1 MCATVGSEMTKI
13 EKAIVRGA
21 GLHPAQTK
29 ILRELLFMPAAR
41 FAELQKASGLES
53 DHVKFHIKR
62 LVELGYVDKIGSV
75 YQLSVAGKE
84 YANKLDTDAGVIE
97 RQPKVAV
104 LLVVERYNSKTH
116 MTEYLLQKRLKHPYF
131 GFWGAPTGKV
141 RWGETLRDAA
151 VRELKEETGLTGVFE
166 YRGIYHERVRRQATG
181 EIIEDKLFQLMFCDR
196 FSGELQVEFDGGR
209 NTWRT
214 LEDMALESKKYK
226 GFEAEIAACLGS
238 VPLTER
244 MYDYGDEF

>member
-1 MCATVGSEMTKI
+1 MRCGE
-13 EKAIVRGA
+13 

-53 DHVKFHIKR
+53 DHVKFHIKQ
-62 LVELGYVDKIGSV
+62 LVKLGYINKIGNA
-75 YQLSVAGKE
+75 YQLSVIGKE

-104 LLVVERYNSKTH
+104 LLVVEQYNPKTH
-116 MTEYLLQKRLKHPYF
+116 MVEYLLQKRLKHPYF

-141 RWGETLRDAA
+141 RWGETLLDAA
-151 VRELKEETGLTGVFE
+151 TRELKEETGLTGTFE
-166 YRGIYHERVRRQATG
+166 YRGIYHERVRHQETG

-196 FSGELQVEFDGGR
+196 FSGKLQVEFDDGY
-209 NTWRT
+209 NAWRT
-214 LEDMALESKKYK
+214 LEDMALEPKKYK
-226 GFEAEIAACLGS
+226 GFETEIAACLNS
-238 VPLTER
+238 IPLTER
-244 MYDYGDEF
+244 IYNYGDSEF

>member
-1 MCATVGSEMTKI
+1 
-13 EKAIVRGA
+13 
-21 GLHPAQTK
+21 
-29 ILRELLFMPAAR
+29 MPAAR

-131 GFWGAPTGKV
+131 GFWGQGS
-141 RWGETLRDAA
+141 L
-151 VRELKEETGLTGVFE
+151 
-166 YRGIYHERVRRQATG
+166 
-181 EIIEDKLFQLMFCDR
+181 
-196 FSGELQVEFDGGR
+196 GR
-209 NTWRT
+209 NAARRCRT
-214 LEDMALESKKYK
+214 RAKRRNRTNRC
-226 GFEAEIAACLGS
+226 I
-238 VPLTER
+238 
-244 MYDYGDEF
+244 

>member
-1 MCATVGSEMTKI
+1 MCVTVGSEMAKI
-13 EKAIVRGA
+13 EKAIVCGA

-29 ILRELLFMPAAR
+29 ILRELLFMPTAR

-62 LVELGYVDKIGSV
+62 LVELGYVNKIGNV
-75 YQLSVAGKE
+75 YQLSVTGKE

-104 LLVVERYNSKTH
+104 LLVVEQHNPKTH
-116 MTEYLLQKRLKHPYF
+116 MVEYLLQKRLKHPYF
-131 GFWGAPTGKV
+131 SFWGAPTGKV
-141 RWGETLRDAA
+141 RWGETLLDAA
-151 VRELKEETGLTGVFE
+151 TRELKEETGLTGVFE

>member
-1 MCATVGSEMTKI
+1 MRCGE
-13 EKAIVRGA
+13 

-53 DHVKFHIKR
+53 DHVKFHIKQ
-62 LVELGYVDKIGSV
+62 LVKLGYINKIGNA
-75 YQLSVAGKE
+75 YQLSVIGKE

-116 MTEYLLQKRLKHPYF
+116 MMEYLLQKRLKHPYF

-141 RWGETLRDAA
+141 RWGETLLDAA
-151 VRELKEETGLTGVFE
+151 ARELKEETGLTGVFE

-196 FSGELQVEFDGGR
+196 FSGELQVEFDSGY
-209 NTWRT
+209 NTWHT
-214 LEDMALESKKYK
+214 LEYMALEPKKYK
-226 GFEAEIAACLGS
+226 GFETEIAACLDS

-244 MYDYGDEF
+244 MHDYGDSEF